1 MGSKESLNMGSG
13 TNLISNLKSMLSGL
27 TQQVSGLGSAMH
39 TLHGASSGSSAGG
52 TQVAPSPVFSSA
64 PGIVPMSASQSQN
77 KVAAGPS
84 ISATSSPSYG
94 GATNLT
100 SYIQQNPNRG
110 TLFSG
115 SGGGSGGSSSGGG
128 GSSSSSSGGFGFGF
142 GGIAGVINTITS
154 AVSTGINAVMGVA
167 NKVGS
172 VMPSTSDLVETNL
185 LTQRAS
191 FFNTDRS
198 LSTNGYSAANNLQNT
213 IARAGTVTSPLDALR
228 GITAAQSYGI
238 MGPNFNDVMSGI
250 ANVSN
255 LVPGAGIEGTT
266 RAIGAMQSGHSVN
279 MLKAI
284 GIKIRDENG
293 NLVPPDQ
300 VIDQIWAKLC
310 KDVSRSGRTAAIT
323 LKDVQ
328 IGLQQG
334 NSLDSMLNTYFGSDP
349 ILKQMIANGLIF
361 KAQSSGGQSLA
372 DQASGGPAITKTSVL
387 NAGGT
392 TQAVSGVSS
401 SSAVNAAAGQLLG
414 AGATNLAGY
423 AQANA
428 DIIAGVGTVEATLI
442 GGAVQNI
449 KEQMDVLLAGTSTA
463 NAGLAQAGLDAV
475 TSLFN
480 AVNGDPK
487 TAAQTAATLSSLPGK
502 AVGGP
507 VSGNK
512 PYLIG
517 EKGPEIFVPSTSGNI
532 IPNNQLTKGSGGGTA
547 TYNFT
552 VNLPSANTP
561 EVIAALKN
569 MVAELNTNRKISDS

>member
-1 MGSKESLNMGSG
+1 MGSG

-27 TQQVSGLGSAMH
+27 TQQVSGLGSAIH
-39 TLHGASSGSSAGG
+39 TMNGASSGSSAGG
-52 TQVAPSPVFSSA
+52 TQVAPNPVFSNA

-94 GATNLT
+94 GAANLT

-110 TLFSG
+110 TLFSE

-128 GSSSSSSGGFGFGF
+128 GSSSSSSGGFGFG
-142 GGIAGVINTITS
+142 GIAGVINSITS
-154 AVSTGINAVMGVA
+154 VISTGINRVMGVA
-167 NKVGS
+167 NTVGS

-198 LSTNGYSAANNLQNT
+198 LNANGYSDANKLQNT
-213 IARAGTVTSPLDALR
+213 IAKAGTVTSPLDALR

-238 MGPNFNDVMSGI
+238 MGPNFNQVMGGI

-266 RAIGAMQSGHSVN
+266 RAVGAMQSGHSVN
-279 MLKAI
+279 MLKGI
-284 GIKIRDENG
+284 GIQLRGPDG
-293 NLVPPDQ
+293 TLRPPDA
-300 VIDQIWAKLC
+300 VIDDIWKKIC
-310 KDVSRSGRTAAIT
+310 KDYAQAKGSSAKVPT
-323 LKDVQ
+323 LQMVQ

-372 DQASGGPAITKTSVL
+372 DQANGGTAITQTSVL

-392 TQAVSGVSS
+392 TQAVSGANS

-428 DIIAGVGTVEATLI
+428 DIIAGVGTVETTLI

-463 NAGLAQAGLDAV
+463 NAGLAQAGLNAV

-480 AVNGDPK
+480 AVSGDPQ
-487 TAAQTAATLSSLPGK
+487 TAAQTANPGSSLPGR

-532 IPNNQLTKGSGGGTA
+532 IPNNQLTKGSGGGSA

-569 MVAELNTNRKISDS
+569 MISELNTNKKISDS